1 MKRKSFTLIEL
12 LVVIAIIAIL
22 AAMLLPALNQA
33 RDRAQ
38 GAKCFGNFKS
48 IGQAAAMYQGDSD
61 DYFPNGGVTD
71 YNAAPTTEGRW
82 FQKLEAYTKNYAVF
96 NCPAMIRQQPNC
108 EVANA
113 AGQGLEPCMGSDS
126 ARPGRGRSR
135 LRFRAQHQPVRC
147 RKLFDRAAEL
157 HGQAPESSGPD
168 QFDVEKSAPD
178 GRQNRLCDRWNVQCL
193 FDELRCVRF
202 DPAAEPLRP

>member
-96 NCPAMIRQQPNC
+96 N
-108 EVANA
+108 
-113 AGQGLEPCMGSDS
+113 
-126 ARPGRGRSR
+126 
-135 LRFRAQHQPVRC
+135 
-147 RKLFDRAAEL
+147 
-157 HGQAPESSGPD
+157 
-168 QFDVEKSAPD
+168 
-178 GRQNRLCDRWNVQCL
+178 
-193 FDELRCVRF
+193 
-202 DPAAEPLRP
+202 